1 MSVHAAC
8 LPRAPGSRNAGFS
21 MVELMVVVFLISL
34 AATFILLTA
43 PPGKL
48 PERAEAERLA
58 GMLEQI
64 SARAVVSGQSL
75 GLVLEEGGYVAA
87 LRTPDGWKPES
98 GTRRKLP
105 RDVELHDPR
114 EEDILFASRVKEDTA
129 PAPIFAFDAQG
140 SALPGELA
148 LEGDGETYL
157 VRVSAS
163 GEIAVREEGGHA
175 RR

>member
-1 MSVHAAC
+1 
-8 LPRAPGSRNAGFS
+8 

-75 GLVLEEGGYVAA
+75 GLILEEGGYVAA
-87 LRTPDGWKPES
+87 LRTPDGWTPEPA
-98 GTRRKLP
+98 TRRVLP

-114 EEDILFASRVKEDTA
+114 AGELFFESKARSGAVST
-129 PAPIFAFDAQG
+129 PIFAFDAQG
-140 SALPGELA
+140 SALAGELT

-157 VRVSAS
+157 VRVSAG
-163 GEIAVREEGGHA
+163 GEIAVQEENDNA